1 MVPLYPR
8 FVPLALKKGDFSCSA
23 TRWIDIFDLPGI
35 HDPVQKANHRIGLP
49 PQAEI
54 LPMPEPAPLALPDP
68 ATLIRTI
75 RGQRV
80 ILDSDL
86 AKIYGVPTFRFNEA
100 VKRNRDRFPEDFLFQ
115 LTREEFSALTSQFAI
130 LKPGR
135 GQHRKYAP
143 FAFTE
148 HGALQ
153 AANVL
158 NSPKACTMSIY
169 VIRAFIRM
177 REELSANQAIAKRLA
192 EIDNTLLTHD
202 AALRDLYQKIR
213 PLLLPPPDPPRPKIG
228 FKADD

>member
-1 MVPLYPR
+1 
-8 FVPLALKKGDFSCSA
+8 
-23 TRWIDIFDLPGI
+23 
-35 HDPVQKANHRIGLP
+35 
-49 PQAEI
+49 
-54 LPMPEPAPLALPDP
+54 MPESAPLAPPDP
-68 ATLIRTI
+68 ATFIRTI

-100 VKRNRDRFPEDFLFQ
+100 VKRNRQRFPEDFLFQ
-115 LTREEFSALTSQFAI
+115 LTTQEHEALISQIAMS
-130 LKPGR
+130 KPGR
-135 GQHRKYAP
+135 GGRRTRP

-153 AANVL
+153 AANIL
-158 NSPKACTMSIY
+158 NSAKAQAMSVY

-202 AALRDLYQKIR
+202 AALRELYQKIR
-213 PLLLPPPDPPRPKIG
+213 PLLLPPPDPPRRKIG
-228 FKADD
+228 FKTD

>member
-1 MVPLYPR
+1 VLR
-8 FVPLALKKGDFSCSA
+8 HA
-23 TRWIDIFDLPGI
+23 
-35 HDPVQKANHRIGLP
+35 
-49 PQAEI
+49 
-54 LPMPEPAPLALPDP
+54 
-68 ATLIRTI
+68 
-75 RGQRV
+75 
-80 ILDSDL
+80 
-86 AKIYGVPTFRFNEA
+86 
-100 VKRNRDRFPEDFLFQ
+100 
-115 LTREEFSALTSQFAI
+115 EFSALTSQFAI

-158 NSPKACTMSIY
+158 NSPKACTMSVY
-169 VIRAFIRM
+169 VIRAFVRM

>member
-1 MVPLYPR
+1 
-8 FVPLALKKGDFSCSA
+8 
-23 TRWIDIFDLPGI
+23 
-35 HDPVQKANHRIGLP
+35 
-49 PQAEI
+49 
-54 LPMPEPAPLALPDP
+54 MPEPAPLALPDP

-135 GQHRKYAP
+135 GQHRKYVP

-158 NSPKACTMSIY
+158 NSPKACIMSIY
-169 VIRAFIRM
+169 VIRAFVRM

-228 FKADD
+228 FKTDV